1 MTDSFMGKTILV
13 CDTQPVA
20 VQGIR
25 TLLESSGDMR
35 FAGAASSLDTALGL
49 ILSMAPA
56 VVLVD
61 KSFGTVAVMDWL
73 RQLGTTGLT
82 TLPAVWGTG
91 MTEAE
96 ALRFL
101 QAGARGIMRRTAEP
115 ETMVTCLRS
124 VSNGNTWMEEGIF
137 GSNERL
143 MQPRR
148 SQLTAREQQI
158 AELVERGLRNRDIG
172 RQLGIQT
179 GTVKIHLKHIFEKTG
194 VRGRYGLALTG
205 LREKGNFAP
214 VSTPE
219 NEERGLY
226 LGAAISPDVAPAAVI

>member
-1 MTDSFMGKTILV
+1 MTHSFVEKSILV

-20 VQGIR
+20 AEGIR
-25 TLLESSGDMR
+25 TLLETSGDLR
-35 FAGAASSLDTALGL
+35 FAGAVYSLDTALDL
-49 ILSMAPA
+49 ILSMAPT
-56 VVLVD
+56 VVLLD
-61 KSFGTVAVMDWL
+61 KSFGTAAVMDRL
-73 RQLGTTGLT
+73 RQLATSGLDT
-82 TLPAVWGTG
+82 SPVVWGAA

-101 QAGARGIMRRTAEP
+101 QAGARGIMRRTAQP

-124 VSNGNTWMEEGIF
+124 VSDGNTWMEEGIF
-137 GSNERL
+137 GTAERL
-143 MQPRR
+143 IQPRR
-148 SQLTAREQQI
+148 SRLTAREQQV

-179 GTVKIHLKHIFEKTG
+179 GTVKIHMKHIFEKTG

-214 VSTPE
+214 LSTPE
-219 NEERGLY
+219 SAGRGLY
-226 LGAAISPDVAPAAVI
+226 LGAAMSPGVAPTAPI